1 MRREVED
8 EKLSLAAV
16 EGIAFL
22 AQEERLE
29 GLLEAHSARLVPV
42 LTAAMDATWVVFLG
56 HVLDYPL
63 DMIRKTM
70 NSELI
75 NGTEVL
81 WNSKNT

>member
-1 MRREVED
+1 M
-8 EKLSLAAV
+8 
-16 EGIAFL
+16 
-22 AQEERLE
+22 
-29 GLLEAHSARLVPV
+29 PV
-42 LTAAMDATWVVFLG
+42 LTAAMDATWVVYLG

-81 WNSKNT
+81 WNSTNT